1 MLLAEPWSTQPST
14 SGIINIV
21 VIIVI
26 IIVAGDLEMHP
37 IIFAGGPMPQSGT
50 ISNSHPAF
58 DMDNDSI
65 DFGLIIGGLLAA
77 MVVMPMGE
85 GGEGLVIHTG
95 RCWRAGKALEPAATT
110 TCTLR

>member
-1 MLLAEPWSTQPST
+1 MQQKPRIILNILKEGPGRKARKRLEQQHDMDPST

-58 DMDNDSI
+58 DMDNDS
-65 DFGLIIGGLLAA
+65 A
-77 MVVMPMGE
+77 
-85 GGEGLVIHTG
+85 
-95 RCWRAGKALEPAATT
+95 
-110 TCTLR
+110 